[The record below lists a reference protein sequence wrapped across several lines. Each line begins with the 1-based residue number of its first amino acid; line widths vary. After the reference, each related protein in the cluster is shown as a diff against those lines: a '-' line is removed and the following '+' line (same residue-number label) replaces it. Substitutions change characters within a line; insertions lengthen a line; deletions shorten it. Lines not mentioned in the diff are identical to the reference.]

1 MKKFL
6 LLTKTLLAAVLLCV
20 GQSAWGAAGDV
31 TTNVNIDFSSSIT
44 GTNPYT
50 ISGTVGSMTWTRQW
64 TMTPNITDGIFRFG
78 NMDDY
83 GAAGYGGAVVEL
95 QNNTIG
101 AKDVVTIKFD
111 LAFGKL
117 SGKHVGFKFVDK
129 NGSDIL
135 TQWFDAYNGDFDD
148 SNPLGL
154 DWSQMYRGSNEP
166 IQERC
171 VNFTITID
179 YAASTIKTE
188 TTCLLSGAGKAATNG
203 SHTVSLPSS
212 TPIGS
217 FVLMGNINNTG
228 RYSTFDN
235 LLIKTTEGDYSTPT
249 ANYTVKYQ
257 CGGVDVKDADVREGD
272 VDAAIVLLASDK
284 ATFDK
289 DEKRYIYVSDD
300 LGTKTVAED
309 GSTVVTITFREAA
322 KYNYTI
328 TSSYEGNALP
338 WSVAGSCWEDQ
349 NTIKVSYPR
358 YQASGSKL
366 VGLAPVNNNLTKSIT
381 VTGDDFESD
390 LEYAYESIDN
400 LYLLSEAENLGTGLA
415 TNATTYTDRI
425 SNSLIIYGS
434 EGTLVNLPAGK
445 YIFTLGVIGGD
456 TGSHKVNYTVSAGAT
471 QVASGTCTGNFLTL
485 ITSEEFEIPEST
497 DITFTCSDPAS
508 GRGIDLVY
516 VQRTGDATV
525 SKTITAAGWATYCS
539 PYALDLANATGL
551 TNAYIVTGATGSV
564 LSTTSV
570 KDGTIPA
577 NTGILIEAPE
587 GTVTIPVVASSST
600 DVAANKLVGVTANT
614 NIAANEGYVLMA
626 EPSLGFYQNAN
637 EFTVGAN
644 TAYLPAS
651 FASGARS
658 AYFFGGEITG
668 VANVEAAAEAKAQD
682 GKFIENGKIV
692 IVKNGVKYN
701 AAGQQVK

>member
-1 MKKFL
+1 MKKFTFSFKSL
-6 LLTKTLLAAVLLCV
+6 LLAAGLLL
-20 GQSAWGAAGDV
+20 GSANAWGAAGDV
-31 TTNVNIDFSSSIT
+31 TTNANIDFSSSIT

-50 ISGTVGSMTWTRQW
+50 ITGTVGSMTWTRQW

-129 NGSDIL
+129 NGTDIL

-148 SNPLGL
+148 ANPLDL
-154 DWSQMYRGSNEP
+154 NWSEMYRGSNEP

-188 TTCLLSGAGKAATNG
+188 TTCLLSGGDKPATNG

-212 TPIGS
+212 TPIGY

-235 LLIKTTEGDYSTPT
+235 LLIKTTEGDYSTET

-257 CGGVDVKDADVREGD
+257 CGGVDIKDADVREGD

-284 ATFDK
+284 ATFNK
-289 DEKRYIYVSDD
+289 DDKRYIYESDD
-300 LGTKTVAED
+300 LGTKTIAED

-328 TSSYEGNALP
+328 TSSYDGAALP

-349 NTIKVSYPR
+349 NTITVSYPR

-366 VGLAPVNNNLTKSIT
+366 VGLAPVSNNLTKSIT
-381 VTGDDFESD
+381 ITGDDFESD

-415 TNATTYTDRI
+415 TNATTYTDRV
-425 SNSLIIYGS
+425 SNRLIIYGS
-434 EGTLVNLPAGK
+434 GGTLTTLPAGK
-445 YIFTLGVIGGD
+445 YIFTLAAIGGD
-456 TGSHKVNYTVSAGAT
+456 NGSHKVNYTVSAGAT

-485 ITSEEFEIPEST
+485 ITSEEFVIPEST

-516 VQRTGDATV
+516 VQKTGEVLTSSANLQGYKTFYNAGSNYQVDANTTIYKGSATKETVTLTSVDGNIIPKNTPVVLKTTNTTDFTIALTATETASTGDFT
-525 SKTITAAGWATYCS
+525 GN
-539 PYALDLANATGL
+539 ALLVADGGESGVYILAYTDAYGFGFYNFTGTL
-551 TNAYIVTGATGSV
+551 DEGDVYLAIPFSVKMLNVVVDGETVTGV
-564 LSTTSV
+564 
-570 KDGTIPA
+570 
-577 NTGILIEAPE
+577 EAPE
-587 GTVTIPVVASSST
+587 VT
-600 DVAANKLVGVTANT
+600 
-614 NIAANEGYVLMA
+614 EA
-626 EPSLGFYQNAN
+626 EEEEILY
-637 EFTVGAN
+637 N
-644 TAYLPAS
+644 TA
-651 FASGARS
+651 
-658 AYFFGGEITG
+658 G
-668 VANVEAAAEAKAQD
+668 VRV
-682 GKFIENGKIV
+682 GKDYKGIV
-692 IVKNGVKYN
+692 INQKGEKRF
-701 AAGQQVK
+701 QK

>member
-1 MKKFL
+1 M
-6 LLTKTLLAAVLLCV
+6 
-20 GQSAWGAAGDV
+20 WGAAGDV
-31 TTNVNIDFSSSIT
+31 TTNANIDFSSSIT
-44 GTNPYT
+44 GTSPYT
-50 ISGTVGSMTWTRQW
+50 ISGTVGSMTWNSQW
-64 TMTPNITDGIFRFG
+64 TMTPNITDGILRFG
-78 NMDDY
+78 NTD
-83 GAAGYGGAVVEL
+83 GQTVVL

-129 NGSDIL
+129 SGTDIL

-148 SNPLGL
+148 ANPLGL
-154 DWSQMYRGSNEP
+154 DWNEMYHGNNTV

-171 VNFTITID
+171 VYFTITID

-188 TTCLLSGAGKAATNG
+188 TTCYLSGTGKAATNG

-217 FVLMGNINNTG
+217 FVLMGNINNAD

-257 CGGVDVKDADVREGD
+257 CGGEDIKDADVREGD

-328 TSSYEGNALP
+328 TSSYDGAALP

-349 NTIKVSYPR
+349 NTVKVSYPR

-366 VGLAPVNNNLTKSIT
+366 VGLAPVSNNLTKSIT
-381 VTGDDFESD
+381 ITGDDFESD

-415 TNATTYTDRI
+415 TNATTYTDRV
-425 SNSLIIYGS
+425 SNRLIIYGS
-434 EGTLVNLPAGK
+434 EGTLANLPAGK
-445 YIFTLGVIGGD
+445 YIFTLGAIGGD
-456 TGSHKVNYTVSAGAT
+456 TGSHIVNYTVSAGAT

-485 ITSEEFEIPEST
+485 ITSEEFIIPEST

-525 SKTITAAGWATYCS
+525 SKTITAAGYATFCS
-539 PYALDLANATGL
+539 PYALDFSKEEELK
-551 TNAYIVTGATGSV
+551 AYIVTGNEGGT
-564 LSTTSV
+564 STLALTQVTSV
-570 KDGTIPA
+570 PA
-577 NTGILIEAPE
+577 NTGILLE
-587 GTVTIPVVASSST
+587 GPAAEYAIPVVASSAT
-600 DVAANKLVGVTANT
+600 DVSSNKLVGVLENT
-614 NIAANEGYVLMA
+614 EKAAESIYVLMGS
-626 EPSLGFYQNAN
+626 PSVGFYKNSN
-637 EFTVGAN
+637 IFTVGAN
-644 TAYLPAS
+644 TAYLNAN
-651 FASGARS
+651 FAGDAARS
-658 AYFFGGEITG
+658 AYFFRGDITG
-668 VANVEAAAEAKAQD
+668 VANVEAATEAKAQD
-682 GKFIENGKIV
+682 GKFIESGKLV
-692 IVKNGVKYN
+692 IVKNGQKFN
-701 AAGQQVK
+701 AAGALIY